1 MTTLT
6 HTHTPH
12 MESISTVNETQFT
25 FCEDCETNIFR
36 YWLEF
41 DGDRLDMWSDW
52 IGQQMNIFLCSS
64 CDTLGIVKYDGTT
77 ITINPCQCTKE
88 N

>member
-6 HTHTPH
+6 QKHIHTQH
-12 MESISTVNETQFT
+12 MESISSVNDSQFT
-25 FCEDCETNIFR
+25 FCEDCESNIFR

-52 IGQQMNIFLCSS
+52 IGQ
-64 CDTLGIVKYDGTT
+64 
-77 ITINPCQCTKE
+77 
-88 N
+88 